1 MTRSNKMKRG
11 THPGA
16 AVIKAIGFRNKIIA
30 TFIIALY
37 Y

>member
-16 AVIKAIGFRNKIIA
+16 AVKAIGFRNKIMA